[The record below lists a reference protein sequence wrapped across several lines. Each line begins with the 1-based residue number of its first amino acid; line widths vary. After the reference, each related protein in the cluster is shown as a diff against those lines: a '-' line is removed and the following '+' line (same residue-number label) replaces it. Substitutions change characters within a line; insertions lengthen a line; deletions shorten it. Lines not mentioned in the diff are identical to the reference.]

1 MKTKLTV
8 AIYMMLA
15 LASTRIMSAD
25 GQLQI
30 SSPRPNSVVSGGVI
44 ELSGGGADPN
54 GTLEVEVL
62 TNQWYPQDGVA
73 RINADGTWTYSPV
86 YISGQGVFNNHTIR
100 VTVVKDHKRGK
111 SISVSGIV
119 RK

>member
-1 MKTKLTV
+1 MKAKLAI
-8 AIYMMLA
+8 AIYMMLVF
-15 LASTRIMSAD
+15 ASTIILSAE
-25 GQLQI
+25 GQMQI
-30 SSPRPNSVVSGGVI
+30 ASPRPNSTVSGGVI
-44 ELSGGGADPN
+44 ELSGTGADPT

-86 YISGQGVFNNHTIR
+86 YISGQGAFNNHTIR
-100 VTVVKDHKRGK
+100 VTEVKDHKRGK

-119 RK
+119 RR